1 MSDSSNPPVVVTDA
15 ERLRSQVTAAL
26 AAIVESSD
34 DAIVSKTLDG
44 IIRTWNSSAQRIFGY
59 TAEEAIGQ
67 PITLLLPPDRLDEE
81 AQIIA
86 RLRRGERVDHF
97 ETVRRTRDGR
107 LIDVSV
113 TISPV
118 RDSDGVIVGASK
130 IARDI
135 TMQKRVEQELLNAKE
150 AAEAAGRA
158 KDRFLNVLS
167 HELRTPLTP
176 VLASLSYLERRT
188 DLPHDLRVE
197 LAMMRRNVETQARL
211 VDDLLDLARISRGK
225 VELSAEILDA
235 NAAVANAAHMV
246 RAESDYRRIHLSVVS
261 EATNYHVRAD
271 AARLQQVLLSLL
283 SNAMKFTP
291 AGGRVVVRTS
301 NPSPELIRLEVIDSG
316 VGIEPEILPRLFT
329 AFEQGERTVTRQFG
343 GLGLGLWLSRSLVE
357 SQGGR
362 IWASSPGKDQG
373 TTMTI
378 ELPAIAA
385 EAASAMAA
393 VQGPNSAAAVAANTR
408 VLLVEDHADTRV
420 VLARLL
426 SGIGCTVASAGTVT
440 EALALADR
448 QQFDVLISDIGLPDG
463 SGGDVMRGLRAR
475 DSHVRGVA
483 LSGFDQPDDLR
494 RSEEAGFEQ
503 HLIKPINF
511 HALRE
516 VLWKLSG
523 SAQRTR
529 WLAARGRGYTARH
542 VQDHPAGAAPSHG
555 RDRLGAR
562 PGGSGDAPGADRSTD

>member
-1 MSDSSNPPVVVTDA
+1 MTESSNPPVVVTDA
-15 ERLRSQVTAAL
+15 ERLRGQVTAAL

-59 TAEEAIGQ
+59 TREEAIGQ
-67 PITLLLPPDRLDEE
+67 PITMLLPPDRLDEE

-118 RDSDGVIVGASK
+118 RDPDGVIVGASK

-135 TMQKRVEQELLNAKE
+135 TMQKRVEQELLAAKE

-176 VLASLSYLERRT
+176 VLASLSFLEERS
-188 DLPHDLRVE
+188 DLSHDLRVE
-197 LAMMRRNVETQARL
+197 LTMMRRNVETQARL

-225 VELSAEILDA
+225 IELSAEILDA
-235 NAAVANAAHMV
+235 NAAVANAAHMA
-246 RAESDYRRIHLSVVS
+246 RAEAEYRSIHLSVVN

-271 AARLQQVLLSLL
+271 AARLQQVLLNLL

-291 AGGRVVVRTS
+291 AGGSVVMRTS
-301 NPSPELIRLEVIDSG
+301 NPSPELIRLEVIDTG

-357 SQGGR
+357 THGGK
-362 IWASSPGKDQG
+362 IWASSPGKDKG
-373 TTMTI
+373 ATMTV

-385 EAASAMAA
+385 EAASSIADA
-393 VQGPNSAAAVAANTR
+393 QGSNSAAGVAANTR
-408 VLLVEDHADTRV
+408 VLLVEDHADTRL

-426 SGIGCTVASAGTVT
+426 SGIGCAVASAGTVA

-463 SGGDVMRGLRAR
+463 CGGDVMRGLRAR

-516 VLWKLSG
+516 VLWKLSSG
-523 SAQRTR
+523 AQRAR

-542 VQDHPAGAAPSHG
+542 V
-555 RDRLGAR
+555 
-562 PGGSGDAPGADRSTD
+562 